1 MPLRFFNTL
10 TRSLEEFTP
19 IEAGKVKLYTC
30 GPTVYN
36 YAHIGN
42 FRTYVF
48 EDVLRR
54 TLKYFG
60 YQVHQVMNL
69 TDVEDKIIRRAREEK
84 VSARSI
90 TDKYIQAF
98 FADLDTLNIERA
110 EDYPRA
116 TESVDKMAEIIRKLL
131 ADGVAYRSEDGSI
144 YYCISKFPDYG
155 QLAHIE
161 VEDLKAGARVAQD
174 EYDKCSACDFALWK
188 AYTEEDGEVFWDQY
202 PDLGKGRPGWHIECS
217 AMAIMILGNHF
228 DIHTGGVDNIFPHHQ
243 NEIAQSE
250 AFTGERF
257 VNYWLH
263 SEHLKVEHSKMSK
276 SKGNFYT
283 LRELTEQG
291 HDPMAIRYLLLSAHY
306 KSGLNFTFSAL
317 EGATHALEG
326 IGNFIVLLR
335 EQKNAFDKP
344 FPALEEARTKFEA
357 ALADDLNT
365 PMALA
370 ALHGLKDA
378 GNQAIKNGDL
388 GVKAATETLQL
399 VLKMDTVMGLKLAR
413 YAQDEELTPEQA
425 QLVEERQAARK
436 ARDFKLADEKRN
448 ELLEKH
454 GIVLEDTPQGIRWK
468 KGAPV

>member
-174 EYDKCSACDFALWK
+174 EYDKCRADEA
-188 AYTEEDGEVFWDQY
+188 D
-202 PDLGKGRPGWHIECS
+202 GRPREWIDMS
-217 AMAIMILGNHF
+217 A
-228 DIHTGGVDNIFPHHQ
+228 DIRPCVDRN
-243 NEIAQSE
+243 
-250 AFTGERF
+250 T
-257 VNYWLH
+257 
-263 SEHLKVEHSKMSK
+263 EH
-276 SKGNFYT
+276 
-283 LRELTEQG
+283 
-291 HDPMAIRYLLLSAHY
+291 
-306 KSGLNFTFSAL
+306 
-317 EGATHALEG
+317 
-326 IGNFIVLLR
+326 
-335 EQKNAFDKP
+335 
-344 FPALEEARTKFEA
+344 
-357 ALADDLNT
+357 
-365 PMALA
+365 
-370 ALHGLKDA
+370 
-378 GNQAIKNGDL
+378 
-388 GVKAATETLQL
+388 
-399 VLKMDTVMGLKLAR
+399 
-413 YAQDEELTPEQA
+413 
-425 QLVEERQAARK
+425 
-436 ARDFKLADEKRN
+436 
-448 ELLEKH
+448 
-454 GIVLEDTPQGIRWK
+454 
-468 KGAPV
+468 